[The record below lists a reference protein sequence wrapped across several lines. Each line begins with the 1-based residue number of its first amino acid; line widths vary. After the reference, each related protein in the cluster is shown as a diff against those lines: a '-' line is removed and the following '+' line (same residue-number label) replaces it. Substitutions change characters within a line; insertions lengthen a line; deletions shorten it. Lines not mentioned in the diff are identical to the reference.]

1 MSSIDDLMDEVDG
14 AGGEAGTDVV
24 VDDQDGGT
32 RWRRFGA
39 MMALGLLAATGVGT
53 LVSQG
58 ALAASFT
65 VSGQQFKVS
74 ADTMDGTG
82 FVNYGSIDGTARNQA
97 EPVAIAAM
105 KTATLHN
112 MCQSVVT
119 TLPLVGDIT
128 LVIHAGQGGTPV
140 TADNLFVDMT
150 QMNGDAT
157 FTNIEIGNDASKLN
171 KGPSTAKGQQDMFA
185 QQADTIHV
193 DNLRQVAWASNA
205 GVFRLNGMNM
215 SVQNGKH
222 ECF

>member
-1 MSSIDDLMDEVDG
+1 MSDSDEFEEVEEIEG
-14 AGGEAGTDVV
+14 
-24 VDDQDGGT
+24 GGT

-82 FVNYGSIDGTARNQA
+82 FVNYGTVDGTARNQA
-97 EPVAIAAM
+97 EPVAVAAM

-119 TLPLVGDIT
+119 TLPIVGDIT
-128 LVIHAGQGGTPV
+128 LVIRAGQGDTPV
-140 TADNLFVDMT
+140 TAENLFVDMT

-171 KGPSTAKGQQDMFA
+171 KGPASAKGQQDMFA

-193 DNLRQVAWASNA
+193 ANLRQVAWASNA
-205 GVFRLNGMNM
+205 GVFHLNGMNM
-215 SVQNGKH
+215 SVLNGKH

>member
-1 MSSIDDLMDEVDG
+1 MSVIDELDET
-14 AGGEAGTDVV
+14 EEIEER
-24 VDDQDGGT
+24 DGGT

-74 ADTMDGTG
+74 ADSLDGTG
-82 FVNYGSIDGTARNQA
+82 FVNYGTIDGTARQQA
-97 EPVAIAAM
+97 EPVAVAAM

-119 TLPLVGDIT
+119 TLPIVGDIT
-128 LVIHAGQGGTPV
+128 LVIRAGQGDTPV
-140 TADNLFVDMT
+140 TAQNLFVDMT
-150 QMNGDAT
+150 DMKGDAT
-157 FTNIEIGNDASKLN
+157 FTNIEIGNDASTLN
-171 KGPSTAKGQQDMFA
+171 KGPSNAKGQQDMFA
-185 QQADTIHV
+185 QQADSIHV

-205 GVFRLNGMNM
+205 GVFHLNGMSMNV
-215 SVQNGKH
+215 STGDH